1 MNLLV
6 NLHKF
11 GHHFGIKLSEICLEL
26 SEMLNYPAK
35 DTLKILSVILKSEHT
50 LQVEWTLELGHKL
63 SFANEGSLLGLIST
77 VVHGCFFIIF

>member
-11 GHHFGIKLSEICLEL
+11 GHHLGIELSEICLEL
-26 SEMLNYPAK
+26 SEMLNYPVK
-35 DTLKILSVILKSEHT
+35 DTLKTLSVILESEYI

-63 SFANEGSLLGLIST
+63 SFANEGSLLGLIT
-77 VVHGCFFIIF
+77 AVHG

>member
-11 GHHFGIKLSEICLEL
+11 GHHFGIKLSKICLEL
-26 SEMLNYPAK
+26 SEMLNYPVK
-35 DTLKILSVILKSEHT
+35 DTLKTLSVILESEYI

-63 SFANEGSLLGLIST
+63 SFANEGSLLGLIT
-77 VVHGCFFIIF
+77 TVHGCFFIIF